1 MCSDTALI
9 TTTKYSDNILF
20 SMALNQT
27 PTIKDLMDLML
38 KHRNES
44 SRENSSLHAKLDQ
57 QKEEFLNSVKLIK
70 NDITSLINTD
80 ENHSKRLT
88 TIESEINVLKQEK
101 LKNNVR
107 ISGIPHDCDVDILTL
122 VINIASILEVIITPA
137 DFIAYKT
144 KTGNFI
150 IVQFNVVNIKHKLL
164 QNMKLRKSLMLEEI
178 LDTSS
183 NSQIYLNDQLTP
195 FYANLFKIARKAK
208 SEGKIFNVSSHGGRI
223 KVKKLSSSHAIL
235 INDEYQLNMVINKDN
250 NTDTTS
256 KKQTTNNIRVG
267 SSTQRGLRTNKE
279 KNSNIKSSN
288 TKENRTVKITSN

>member
-38 KHRNES
+38 KHRNEAS
-44 SRENSSLHAKLDQ
+44 KENSSLHTKLDQ
-57 QKEEFLNSVKLIK
+57 QKEEFLKSIKLIK
-70 NDITSLINTD
+70 TDITSLIKTD
-80 ENHSKRLT
+80 VNHSKRIT

-107 ISGIPHDCDVDILTL
+107 ISGIPHDFEVDIPTL
-122 VINIASILEVIITPA
+122 VINIASILDVTITPA

-144 KTGNFI
+144 KAGSFI
-150 IVQFNVVNIKHKLL
+150 VVQFNVFNIKHKLL
-164 QNMKLRKSLMLEEI
+164 QNMRLRKSLMLEEI

-195 FYANLFKIARKAK
+195 YYAK
-208 SEGKIFNVSSHGGRI
+208 SHHQNHTSDYPAYTV
-223 KVKKLSSSHAIL
+223 A
-235 INDEYQLNMVINKDN
+235 YQIY
-250 NTDTTS
+250 
-256 KKQTTNNIRVG
+256 
-267 SSTQRGLRTNKE
+267 
-279 KNSNIKSSN
+279 
-288 TKENRTVKITSN
+288 